1 MPDVG
6 QEAVFEDTN
15 NLIQSAVDGFNV
27 CIFAY
32 GQTGSG
38 KTYTM
43 IGDRELKSPGIAPRA
58 FQRIFEVGSVL
69 VLCLTFG
76 IDVIQGSRV
85 GVVDFGA
92 VFAKAAFR
100 KSIHRYLLD
109 PCVIHSYL
117 NIHFSEIFHSIV

>member
-6 QEAVFEDTN
+6 QEAVFDDSN

-43 IGDRELKSPGIAPRA
+43 IGDRELKSPGVAPRA
-58 FQRIFEVGSVL
+58 FQRIFEVAS
-69 VLCLTFG
+69 
-76 IDVIQGSRV
+76 GSRT
-85 GVVDFGA
+85 
-92 VFAKAAFR
+92 R
-100 KSIHRYLLD
+100 KHKDALTGTQARARTRTRTN
-109 PCVIHSYL
+109 PQTNEQTRTRTNTHT
-117 NIHFSEIFHSIV
+117 H